1 MPHRSVTYAL
11 ELALGKH
18 MRSSISAARALFM
31 LRKEPPRSSFDSPK
45 EAESL
50 CGISSFD
57 SPKEVRAS
65 PLRASPEDFGRSSF
79 DSLPL
84 PLSVDEALERAG
96 GWSHYQQRL
105 MLWLG
110 LGTATCAVHML
121 QPIFLLPLIDWDL
134 TATER
139 GLMTTCFFAGYAL
152 GVLPWAHVSD
162 RRGRRP
168 TIIVALL
175 IAQVGGV
182 GSFLAPSLGPF
193 LVLRCVC
200 GFGIAGAKN
209 ALFLLATEYAPPDA
223 RALVSAHISY
233 AWVLGL
239 FFLVAVAYG
248 LRGAHWR

>member
-1 MPHRSVTYAL
+1 MQTHAYS
-11 ELALGKH
+11 

-31 LRKEPPRSSFDSPK
+31 LRTNPPRPSCGDSPK
-45 EAESL
+45 EAEKL
-50 CGISSFD
+50 ISYPSVS
-57 SPKEVRAS
+57 SPT
-65 PLRASPEDFGRSSF
+65 PED

-84 PLSVDEALERAG
+84 PLSVDDALERAG
-96 GWSHYQQRL
+96 GWSFYQQRL

-134 TATER
+134 TDTER

-168 TIIVALL
+168 TIIVVLL
-175 IAQVGGV
+175 IGNVGGV
-182 GSFLAPSLGPF
+182 CSFFAPSLNA
-193 LVLRCVC
+193 LLMLRCVC

-209 ALFLLATEYAPPDA
+209 ALFLLATEYAPPAA
-223 RALVSAHISY
+223 RAQVSAHISY
-233 AWVLGL
+233 AWVAGL
-239 FFLVAVAYG
+239 FFLVAVAFG
-248 LRGAHWR
+248 LRTAHWRWLLLAHVPGLIFQVSDVTVM